1 MLGLRSML
9 TKLVL
14 SPRVLYQPVQN
25 FHVSQVDLRARQS
38 TRERKAKIAKKN
50 KAEKEARI
58 AKIGALG
65 PRTRRSKGYSSN
77 NFKDLVWAK

>member
-1 MLGLRSML
+1 MFGLRSML
-9 TKLVL
+9 TRMALPTRIV
-14 SPRVLYQPVQN
+14 YQPIQA

-38 TRERKAKIAKKN
+38 TRLRKAKIAKKN

-65 PRTRRSKGYSSN
+65 LRARRNKG
-77 NFKDLVWAK
+77 